1 VHEGGWR
8 ILWDRDARPVFVDP
22 RGGTHYEGRW
32 QPPDLPEDPVGMLI
46 CDNHARGAD
55 PDWRTAGA
63 RWKRDAA
70 GPS

>member
-22 RGGTHYEGRW
+22 RGGAHYDGRW
-32 QPPDLPEDPVGMLI
+32 KPPELPGDPTRVLVRN
-46 CDNHARGAD
+46 NHERGVC

-63 RWKRDAA
+63 RWR
-70 GPS
+70 GERT